1 MITSGALGAAV
12 FVGIVAWTGF
22 GGEGESRA
30 LLVGFL
36 ELAAL
41 MVALSIAAPF
51 NASRQYGLRDAERAT
66 VLLEWMKAYIGRLL
80 SPLFAIVMYNFLGYR
95 ALLSVLC
102 ALTAVAT
109 LTA

>member
-1 MITSGALGAAV
+1 MITSGAMGAAV
-12 FVGIVAWTGF
+12 FVGVVAWTGF
-22 GGEGESRA
+22 GAEGEIHA

-51 NASRQYGLRDAERAT
+51 NASRLYGLRDAERAT
-66 VLLEWMKAYIGRLL
+66 VHMEWMKAYMRLL
-80 SPLFAIVMYNFLGYR
+80 SPLFAIVVYNYLGYR
-95 ALLSVLC
+95 ALLSALC
-102 ALTAVAT
+102 ALTVVAT